1 MQMYKVFLLFI
12 LLCATSGAALAIQ
25 VQDEVRDQVAAE
37 YGQEAV
43 ARVDSWRALYADA
56 QGEGVE
62 QQLMRINRFFNQV
75 PFISDLDNWGVEDY
89 WATPLEL
96 LARFAADCEDY
107 SIAKYLTLRAL
118 GVDEDSLRVTYVK
131 AKELN
136 QAHMVLTY
144 YPTPQSDPLILDNLT
159 DDIKPASER
168 SDLEPVYSFNA
179 EGLWLTKLKRAD
191 ERRIGEPSRLQ
202 NWVELNKRL
211 IAIIQ

>member
-1 MQMYKVFLLFI
+1 MQMYRTALSLIV
-12 LLCATSGAALAIQ
+12 LCALSGPVLAIK
-25 VQDEVRDQVAAE
+25 VQDEMREQVAAE

-43 ARVDSWRALYADA
+43 ARVDRWQAVYTTAK
-56 QGEGVE
+56 GEGIK
-62 QQLMRINRFFNQV
+62 QQLTRVNSFFNQV
-75 PFISDLDNWGVEDY
+75 PFISDMENWGVEDY
-89 WATPLEL
+89 WATPVEL

-118 GVDEDSLRVTYVK
+118 GVTEDSLRITYVR

-144 YPTPQSDPLILDNLT
+144 YPTPQSDPMVLDNLI
-159 DDIKPASER
+159 DAIKPASER

-191 ERRIGEPSRLQ
+191 ERRIGGPGRLQ
-202 NWVELNKRL
+202 NWVELSKRL
-211 IAIIQ
+211 VATLQ